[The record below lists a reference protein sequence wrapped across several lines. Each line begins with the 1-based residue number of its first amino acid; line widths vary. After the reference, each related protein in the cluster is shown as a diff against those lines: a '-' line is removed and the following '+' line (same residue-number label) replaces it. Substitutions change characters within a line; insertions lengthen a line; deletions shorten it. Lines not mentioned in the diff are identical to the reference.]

1 VNNNI
6 LALIALALLA
16 LAALPAAAD
25 DTQVMMPMD
34 GKVVSENYMGTGR
47 VDNVD
52 VKAGKISLS
61 HETIPGLEQMPKNMS
76 YDVLNSELLA
86 NLKQGQNVEFKLIEV
101 RKGRYMISDIRVA
114 K

>member
-1 VNNNI
+1 VDNNRF
-6 LALIALALLA
+6 ALIALALLA

-34 GKVVSENYMGTGR
+34 GKVVTETYLGTGR
-47 VDNVD
+47 VDSVD
-52 VKAGKISLS
+52 AKAGKISLS

-76 YDVLNSELLA
+76 YDVLNSAKLA
-86 NLKQGQNVEFKLIEV
+86 DLRQGQNVEFKLIEV